1 MDESGGRGQPRSG
14 NDESAEPHEGLPPRA
29 TDPAP
34 ADEQPT
40 DEHGPASAR
49 PTRGPEPAVPTAP
62 AATPGNDSAPP
73 RPTAADAAPD
83 PRTAD
88 PAPAGAGD
96 KAPEAGPD
104 AAPPRAAAETPRP
117 TPAPA
122 EGEGD
127 GSPEAGPNPD
137 RASAASPY
145 TAPAR
150 AEGDGDD
157 APEAGTHG
165 DGPHAAPARAGGGGG
180 GSPETGTHPD
190 RAHVDGPRA
199 VAGDTRVASA
209 SSAPGQ
215 GAGGGSPE
223 TGTHPDRA
231 HVDGPRAVAGDTGV
245 ASASSAPGQGAGGGS
260 PEADAHPDRA
270 CADGPRA
277 AAGDAG
283 VAPAPS
289 APGQGDG
296 GGSPEAGTHPDRAY
310 AGDQHAAPAAGRPE
324 ADRHAA
330 PAAGRPAA
338 DPLRKAPDHA
348 PDAGD
353 AQRREQPAA
362 PGPVPGHP
370 NHRPETPAHG
380 DRPLAHSADG
390 KGPAPQRPEPRGG
403 LLMGRPFGVP
413 VYVAPS
419 WFLVAALITWV
430 FGGQLERVLPELGAA
445 RYLVSLFFAVA
456 FYASVL
462 VHELAHTVAAL
473 RFKLPVRRIQLQFF
487 GGVSE
492 IEKEAETPGREFVL
506 AFVGPLLSLV
516 LAGAFYAAAQTVEP
530 GTVPG
535 VLLAGLMISNLIVA
549 AFNLL
554 PGLPLDG
561 GRMLRAVVWKITGKP
576 MTGTVAAAWVGRALA
591 VSVLIG
597 LPLLTQ
603 SGALGTDAADNVGM
617 DTVLDALLAA
627 ILAAIIW
634 TGAGNSLRMARLRE
648 HLPELRARALTRR
661 AVPVETDTPLSEALR
676 RANAAGARALVVV
689 DADGQPL
696 SLVREAAIVGVPEH
710 RRPWVAVSG
719 LAQDLTDG
727 MRVSAELS
735 GEELLDALRATPATE
750 YLVVEETGEIYG
762 VLSAADVERAFVK
775 AMARPS

>member
-1 MDESGGRGQPRSG
+1 MPQTEADAAGR
-14 NDESAEPHEGLPPRA
+14 D
-29 TDPAP
+29 
-34 ADEQPT
+34 
-40 DEHGPASAR
+40 
-49 PTRGPEPAVPTAP
+49 TA
-62 AATPGNDSAPP
+62 AATPEQPPVDATPAKRTEERPVPEP
-73 RPTAADAAPD
+73 RPTEAPRED
-83 PRTAD
+83 TP
-88 PAPAGAGD
+88 
-96 KAPEAGPD
+96 PEKP
-104 AAPPRAAAETPRP
+104 
-117 TPAPA
+117 
-122 EGEGD
+122 
-127 GSPEAGPNPD
+127 
-137 RASAASPY
+137 
-145 TAPAR
+145 
-150 AEGDGDD
+150 
-157 APEAGTHG
+157 
-165 DGPHAAPARAGGGGG
+165 
-180 GSPETGTHPD
+180 
-190 RAHVDGPRA
+190 
-199 VAGDTRVASA
+199 
-209 SSAPGQ
+209 
-215 GAGGGSPE
+215 
-223 TGTHPDRA
+223 
-231 HVDGPRAVAGDTGV
+231 
-245 ASASSAPGQGAGGGS
+245 
-260 PEADAHPDRA
+260 
-270 CADGPRA
+270 
-277 AAGDAG
+277 
-283 VAPAPS
+283 
-289 APGQGDG
+289 
-296 GGSPEAGTHPDRAY
+296 
-310 AGDQHAAPAAGRPE
+310 
-324 ADRHAA
+324 
-330 PAAGRPAA
+330 PAA
-338 DPLRKAPDHA
+338 DTPTPRDPGTAHLPFDTPTPRAPETA
-348 PDAGD
+348 
-353 AQRREQPAA
+353 
-362 PGPVPGHP
+362 
-370 NHRPETPAHG
+370 HRPSDTPTPHDPGTPHTPA
-380 DRPLAHSADG
+380 DRPLARSGAR
-390 KGPAPQRPEPRGG
+390 KGRPPKRPKDPGGG

-430 FGGQLERVLPELGAA
+430 FGGQLDRVLPELGAA

-492 IEKEAETPGREFVL
+492 IEKEAETPGREFWL

-516 LAGAFYAAAQTVEP
+516 LSGLFYLALQTVEP

-576 MTGTVAAAWVGRALA
+576 MSGTVAAAWVGRALA

-603 SGALGTDAADNVGM
+603 SGALGSNAEDNVGM
-617 DTVLDALLAA
+617 DTVMDALLAA

-648 HLPELRARALTRR
+648 HLPELRARNLTRR

-676 RANAAGARALVVV
+676 RANEAGARALVVV
-689 DADGQPL
+689 DADGEPL

-727 MRVSAELS
+727 MRVSAELA
-735 GEELLDALRATPATE
+735 GEDLLDALRAAPATE

>member
-14 NDESAEPHEGLPPRA
+14 NDESAERHAGPPARA
-29 TDPAP
+29 TDPTP

-40 DEHGPASAR
+40 DGR
-49 PTRGPEPAVPTAP
+49 RVTPEQHDDAP
-62 AATPGNDSAPP
+62 AEETPTTPP
-73 RPTAADAAPD
+73 
-83 PRTAD
+83 
-88 PAPAGAGD
+88 
-96 KAPEAGPD
+96 AGPD
-104 AAPPRAAAETPRP
+104 EP
-117 TPAPA
+117 
-122 EGEGD
+122 
-127 GSPEAGPNPD
+127 
-137 RASAASPY
+137 
-145 TAPAR
+145 
-150 AEGDGDD
+150 GDD
-157 APEAGTHG
+157 SVSGEDSAGGSSDRQTPGVSH
-165 DGPHAAPARAGGGGG
+165 DEHTEHADAVEGPHAAPGRERD
-180 GSPETGTHPD
+180 GS
-190 RAHVDGPRA
+190 R
-199 VAGDTRVASA
+199 SA
-209 SSAPGQ
+209 Q
-215 GAGGGSPE
+215 G
-223 TGTHPDRA
+223 
-231 HVDGPRAVAGDTGV
+231 
-245 ASASSAPGQGAGGGS
+245 
-260 PEADAHPDRA
+260 DAHPDRA
-270 CADGPRA
+270 YASGPH
-277 AAGDAG
+277 
-283 VAPAPS
+283 S
-289 APGQGDG
+289 AP
-296 GGSPEAGTHPDRAY
+296 P
-310 AGDQHAAPAAGRPE
+310 AGRPE
-324 ADRHAA
+324 ADRRDPA
-330 PAAGRPAA
+330 PAPDSG
-338 DPLRKAPDHA
+338 DPER
-348 PDAGD
+348 
-353 AQRREQPAA
+353 
-362 PGPVPGHP
+362 
-370 NHRPETPAHG
+370 RPEPPGSGTG

-390 KGPAPQRPEPRGG
+390 KGPAPQRPPGPRGG

-430 FGGQLERVLPELGAA
+430 FGGQLDRVLPELGAA

-462 VHELAHTVAAL
+462 IHELAHTVAAL

-516 LAGAFYAAAQTVEP
+516 LAGVFYLAMQTVEP

-561 GRMLRAVVWKITGKP
+561 GRMLRAVVWKITGRP
-576 MTGTVAAAWVGRALA
+576 MTGTIAAAWVGRALA

-603 SGALGTDAADNVGM
+603 SGALGTDAVDNVGM

-648 HLPELRARALTRR
+648 HLPELHARTLTRR

-676 RANAAGARALVVV
+676 RANTAGARALVVV
-689 DADGQPL
+689 DVDGKPL

-719 LAQDLTDG
+719 LAQELTDG

-775 AMARPS
+775 AMARPA

>member
-1 MDESGGRGQPRSG
+1 MDESGGSGQPRTG
-14 NDESAEPHEGLPPRA
+14 TDESADHLAGTATPADTEGGTTAADDTQTPATRPAPTPTPSGEPAEAAPPSGGNGVTAQTEDGTPASAPRP
-29 TDPAP
+29 TDTPEPDPGTGGPAPSTGTPAHPASPAEHRPAGAEDTAAQDHPSAHRPDTPPTTGHPTRGDHPAP
-34 ADEQPT
+34 AD
-40 DEHGPASAR
+40 
-49 PTRGPEPAVPTAP
+49 
-62 AATPGNDSAPP
+62 
-73 RPTAADAAPD
+73 
-83 PRTAD
+83 
-88 PAPAGAGD
+88 
-96 KAPEAGPD
+96 
-104 AAPPRAAAETPRP
+104 
-117 TPAPA
+117 
-122 EGEGD
+122 
-127 GSPEAGPNPD
+127 
-137 RASAASPY
+137 
-145 TAPAR
+145 
-150 AEGDGDD
+150 
-157 APEAGTHG
+157 
-165 DGPHAAPARAGGGGG
+165 HAAPADHPAAGHPAARPGHPAARPGHPAAPHPTGTGSRTPAHSAGGGVKN
-180 GSPETGTHPD
+180 PP
-190 RAHVDGPRA
+190 
-199 VAGDTRVASA
+199 
-209 SSAPGQ
+209 
-215 GAGGGSPE
+215 
-223 TGTHPDRA
+223 
-231 HVDGPRAVAGDTGV
+231 
-245 ASASSAPGQGAGGGS
+245 
-260 PEADAHPDRA
+260 
-270 CADGPRA
+270 
-277 AAGDAG
+277 
-283 VAPAPS
+283 
-289 APGQGDG
+289 
-296 GGSPEAGTHPDRAY
+296 
-310 AGDQHAAPAAGRPE
+310 
-324 ADRHAA
+324 
-330 PAAGRPAA
+330 
-338 DPLRKAPDHA
+338 
-348 PDAGD
+348 
-353 AQRREQPAA
+353 
-362 PGPVPGHP
+362 
-370 NHRPETPAHG
+370 
-380 DRPLAHSADG
+380 
-390 KGPAPQRPEPRGG
+390 PQRPEPRGG

-516 LAGAFYAAAQTVEP
+516 LAGVFYLAMQPVEP

-535 VLLAGLMISNLIVA
+535 VLLAGLMVSNLIVA
-549 AFNLL
+549 VFNLL

-576 MTGTVAAAWVGRALA
+576 MSGTVAAAWVGRALA

-603 SGALGTDAADNVGM
+603 SGALGSNAEDNVGM
-617 DTVLDALLAA
+617 DTVTDALLAA

-648 HLPELRARALTRR
+648 HLPELRARNLTRR

-689 DADGQPL
+689 DPDGTPL

-719 LAQDLTDG
+719 LAQELTDG
-727 MRVSAELS
+727 MRVSAELA
-735 GEELLDALRATPATE
+735 GEDLLDALRATPATE

>member
-1 MDESGGRGQPRSG
+1 MDQSGGSGQPRPG
-14 NDESAEPHEGLPPRA
+14 
-29 TDPAP
+29 
-34 ADEQPT
+34 T
-40 DEHGPASAR
+40 DEPA
-49 PTRGPEPAVPTAP
+49 EHH
-62 AATPGNDSAPP
+62 
-73 RPTAADAAPD
+73 
-83 PRTAD
+83 
-88 PAPAGAGD
+88 
-96 KAPEAGPD
+96 AGP
-104 AAPPRAAAETPRP
+104 
-117 TPAPA
+117 
-122 EGEGD
+122 
-127 GSPEAGPNPD
+127 
-137 RASAASPY
+137 
-145 TAPAR
+145 
-150 AEGDGDD
+150 
-157 APEAGTHG
+157 
-165 DGPHAAPARAGGGGG
+165 AAPATPSATPADRHPEDPSRSTTTGNTADGDPDTGD
-180 GSPETGTHPD
+180 SPHPPATGEHHETDGDAPQHEPGDRPGPADSEAPPPQPEENGAADRSSDTHPD
-190 RAHVDGPRA
+190 RA
-199 VAGDTRVASA
+199 
-209 SSAPGQ
+209 
-215 GAGGGSPE
+215 
-223 TGTHPDRA
+223 
-231 HVDGPRAVAGDTGV
+231 
-245 ASASSAPGQGAGGGS
+245 
-260 PEADAHPDRA
+260 
-270 CADGPRA
+270 
-277 AAGDAG
+277 
-283 VAPAPS
+283 
-289 APGQGDG
+289 
-296 GGSPEAGTHPDRAY
+296 
-310 AGDQHAAPAAGRPE
+310 
-324 ADRHAA
+324 
-330 PAAGRPAA
+330 
-338 DPLRKAPDHA
+338 
-348 PDAGD
+348 
-353 AQRREQPAA
+353 
-362 PGPVPGHP
+362 
-370 NHRPETPAHG
+370 
-380 DRPLAHSADG
+380 LAHSG
-390 KGPAPQRPEPRGG
+390 TSKPPPQRPESPRGG

-430 FGGQLERVLPELGAA
+430 FGGQLDRVLPGLGIA
-445 RYLVSLFFAVA
+445 RYLVALFFAVA

-462 VHELAHTVAAL
+462 VHELAHTIAAL

-516 LAGAFYAAAQTVEP
+516 LAGVFYLALLPVEP

-576 MTGTVAAAWVGRALA
+576 MSGTIAAAWVGRALA

-603 SGALGTDAADNVGM
+603 SGALGSTAEDSVGM
-617 DTVLDALLAA
+617 DTVTDALLAA

-648 HLPELRARALTRR
+648 HLPELRARNLTRR

-689 DADGQPL
+689 DADGAPL

-710 RRPWVAVSG
+710 RRPWVPVSG

-727 MRVSAELS
+727 MRVSAELA
-735 GEELLDALRATPATE
+735 GEDLLEALRATPATE